1 MFHTLF
7 FLDSYIK
14 MKKIFLLLL
23 LVNSICL
30 AYSPINFDTKLVLIG
45 IVIQQNTQVP
55 IPNATV
61 VLVEMNTGSRNQVI
75 TTANGQFYFKLE
87 VDKNYN
93 LILIDS
99 NGETEDM
106 KVISTVNKPKSEIL
120 HAILQYAI
128 AESPPSIKYDKFD
141 IKEQMPYA
149 KEVK

>member
-1 MFHTLF
+1 
-7 FLDSYIK
+7 
-14 MKKIFLLLL
+14 MKKMIMLFVFTISLCFFVKATAL
-23 LVNSICL
+23 
-30 AYSPINFDTKLVLIG
+30 DTKLVLVG
-45 IVIQQNTQVP
+45 IVIQQNSQTL
-55 IPNATV
+55 ISDATV
-61 VLVEMNTGSRNQVI
+61 ILVETNTGTRNQVI

-87 VDKNYN
+87 IDKIYN
-93 LILIDS
+93 LILINKD
-99 NGETEDM
+99 GETEDM

>member
-1 MFHTLF
+1 MKNLF
-7 FLDSYIK
+7 Y
-14 MKKIFLLLL
+14 LLLL
-23 LVNSICL
+23 INSICL
-30 AYSPINFDTKLVLIG
+30 AYSPINFDTKLVLVG

-99 NGETEDM
+99 NGEKIDT
-106 KVISTVNKPKSEIL
+106 KNISTINKSDPEVL